1 MALSSGATLGVYRI
15 SGLLGKGGM
24 GEVYR
29 ARDEKLGRDVALKVL
44 PPEFAL
50 DPDRFARFGREA
62 RLLASLSHPNIAGI
76 HGLEQSADTHFLVLE
91 LIEGETLGERLGRP
105 LSIEQALR
113 LAVQIATALEAAH
126 AKGII
131 HRDLKPGNIKIAPD
145 GTVKVLDFGLA
156 KATET
161 ASVAADLSQSPT
173 LSMTATAHGVIL
185 GTAGY
190 MSPEQARG
198 EGVTK
203 QADIWAFGCILFE
216 MLSGRRIWEGRSVT
230 DVIASLVAREPEWKR
245 LPAGLHPRVRFVLER
260 CLEKEP
266 ANRYHEIADVRLE
279 IAKALADP
287 EGASTVVVGTRETRR
302 SIGVWVAAA
311 VAAIAIVAAGV
322 AGWFLKSDK
331 PAPVARFDLPL
342 PEALAQPTVPPFP
355 LVAVSKDGT
364 RWVVS
369 TIGKLWVRN
378 IGEAEARPLQ
388 GITAQGALSPTFS
401 PDGLWLAYIDAPSTN
416 SASGL
421 SIRKLPVTGG
431 TPQTIVPLPSVT
443 TPPAAFGVDVG
454 WDERNMLTWVQPEG
468 IMQVSANGGA
478 PEVIV
483 RAQKGESLASPQVLP
498 GGDAILFTTTKAT
511 GPGRWNTAE
520 VVVQALGS
528 DERTVVWRGG
538 RDARYVPTGHIV
550 YAQGNSLFAVP
561 FNLGRRE
568 VTGSQTP
575 LVEGL
580 STPAGGAV
588 ASDTAQYAVS
598 DAGSLLYLTG
608 GLVPALSGTNRPPP
622 RGLAWVDR
630 KGIETPITIRSD
642 DYTMARLSPDGRKV
656 ALVIGNPLPQDSNT
670 DIWVYD
676 LATENSRQLTF
687 EKGDDDG
694 PVWTSDSSR
703 LYFRS
708 LEEGATSNAAVYS
721 VSADGG
727 PRTLVAKSDD
737 FPFALPWSLSPD
749 GRTLSLVSARTLQEV
764 DLAMLDVQGKN
775 AFHLLLKGQQQVS
788 EPVIA
793 PNGQWLAY
801 LEAAGPGAPEI
812 NIRPFP
818 DVSRQRYP
826 IGAGGNPAFS
836 RDGSELFFFDGSGL
850 SAVSVAYQPSL
861 RIGAAQ
867 ALFRGRYWYGVG
879 GLGGNLGRAWDVD
892 RRGERFLMIRMP
904 GAATPGGAQA
914 APPPVRLN
922 VVLNWLDE
930 VKTRVQAR

>member
-1 MALSSGATLGVYRI
+1 MPLSPGTSLGVYRI
-15 SGLLGKGGM
+15 SGLIGKGGM

-44 PPEFAL
+44 PPQFAL

-76 HGLEQSADTHFLVLE
+76 HGLEESGETHFLVLE
-91 LIEGETLGERLGRP
+91 LIEGDTLAERLGRP
-105 LSIEQALR
+105 LPIEQALR

-131 HRDLKPGNIKIAPD
+131 HRDLKPSNIKIAPD

-156 KATET
+156 KASET
-161 ASVAADLSQSPT
+161 PSVAPDLSHSPT
-173 LSMTATAHGVIL
+173 ISMTATSQGVIL

-198 EGVTK
+198 DVVTR

-216 MLSGRRIWEGRSVT
+216 MLSGKRIWEGRSVT
-230 DVIASLVAREPEWKR
+230 DVIAALVARDPDWSR
-245 LPAGLHPRVRFVLER
+245 LPAGLHPRVRFTLER
-260 CLEKEP
+260 CLEKDP
-266 ANRYHEIADVRLE
+266 ANRYREIADVRVE
-279 IAKALADP
+279 IVKALADP
-287 EGASTVVVGTRETRR
+287 DGASRVAVGAREKRR
-302 SIGVWVAAA
+302 SIGMWVAAA
-311 VAAIAIVAAGV
+311 VAMLAVIAAGA
-322 AGWFLKSDK
+322 AGWFLRPGA
-331 PAPVARFDLPL
+331 PAPVTRFDLAL
-342 PEALAQPTVPPFP
+342 PEALQGTAAPPFP
-355 LVAVSKDGT
+355 LLAVSKDGT

-378 IGEAEARPLQ
+378 IGEAEARPVQ
-388 GITAQGALSPTFS
+388 GITTNAAFSPTLS
-401 PDGLWLAYIDAPSTN
+401 PDGAWIAYVDFPSTD
-416 SASGL
+416 SVVGMT
-421 SIRKLPVTGG
+421 IRKLPVTGG
-431 TPQTIVPLPSVT
+431 TPQTVVPLTSIKAPSS
-443 TPPAAFGVDVG
+443 AFGVDVS
-454 WDERNMLTWVQPEG
+454 WDERDMLTWVQPEG
-468 IMQVSANGGA
+468 VVQVSANGGA
-478 PEVIV
+478 PEVV
-483 RAQKGESLASPQVLP
+483 VPAKEGEALASPQVLP
-498 GGDAILFTTTKAT
+498 GENAILFTTTRAT
-511 GPGRWNTAE
+511 GAGRWDAAE
-520 VVVQALGS
+520 IVVQTLGS

-550 YAQGNSLFAVP
+550 YAQGTTLFAVP
-561 FNLGRRE
+561 FDLGKRE

-580 STPAGGAV
+580 STPAGGNV
-588 ASDTAQYAVS
+588 ASDTAHYAVS

-608 GLVPALSGTNRPPP
+608 GLVPTSAGPNRPPP
-622 RGLAWVDR
+622 RTLAWVDR
-630 KGIETPITIRSD
+630 KGTETPIRIRPD
-642 DYTMARLSPDGRKV
+642 DYTTARLSPDGRKV
-656 ALVIGNPLPQDSNT
+656 ALVTGNPIPQNSNT

-687 EKGDDDG
+687 DKGDDDG

-708 LEEGATSNAAVYS
+708 LEEGTTTSGAVYS

-727 PRTLVAKSDD
+727 PRTLVAKSDE

-749 GRTLSLVSARTLQEV
+749 GTTLSLVAARTLEDI
-764 DLAMLDVQGKN
+764 DLAMLDVQGKD
-775 AFHLLLKGQQQVS
+775 AFHLLLKGSRMVN

-801 LEAAGPGAPEI
+801 IESAGPPARGEI

-826 IGAGGNPAFS
+826 IAAGGNPAFS

-850 SAVSVAYQPSL
+850 SAVPVAYQPTL
-861 RIGAAQ
+861 RIGAVQ
-867 ALFRGRYWYGVG
+867 PLFRGVYWYGVG
-879 GLGGNLGRAWDVD
+879 GPAGNLGRAWDVD
-892 RRGERFLMIRMP
+892 RRGDRFLMIRMP
-904 GAATPGGAQA
+904 GAASPGEAQ
-914 APPPVRLN
+914 APPPPIRVN
-922 VVLNWLDE
+922 VVLNWLE
-930 VKTRVQAR
+930 ELKARAAQ